1 MTSCLG
7 SQQKLLTEMGWEAGV
22 DRNVILVHMQF
33 LSGPLETA
41 LGAVTGDTLAREGG
55 QLRMHHA
62 AVQHQGCCHIHNRAV
77 LITFV
82 LAAEPSLRMI
92 AALLNE

>member
-1 MTSCLG
+1 
-7 SQQKLLTEMGWEAGV
+7 
-22 DRNVILVHMQF
+22 MQF

-41 LGAVTGDTLAREGG
+41 LGTVTGDTLAGEGG
-55 QLRMHHA
+55 QLRIRHA
-62 AVQHQGCCHIHNRAV
+62 VVQQQGCCHIHNRAA